1 MQNDIDIADSGGFWL
16 RDLSVIFILFGILY
30 LGLSFT
36 RPLASPD
43 EGRYVEIP
51 REMVATGDWVTPR
64 LNGMPYFYKPPMFY
78 WMQAAIIKN
87 AGISRVSARAANSL
101 MAVLGI
107 CATYC
112 AARALYGR
120 KAGIASAAVLGT
132 SLLYYALGQIV
143 TLDMTVSVFMSAA
156 LFCFIV
162 AIKRSGIWRGALIL
176 GFFLACAFAVLSK
189 GLIGALIP
197 GAVVFLYAVSVGPV
211 SFLKSLKPSD
221 AAWGALG
228 IALFFAVVAP
238 WHILAAMA
246 NPAFENAEG
255 MLSKKWDGQGF
266 FWYYFIHEHILRYV
280 DADTSMRNQP
290 FWFFF
295 VFAPIGLIP
304 WLFVLPQSLCDAMKG
319 GWKNLRGN
327 NSPML
332 FFGVWV
338 LFVILFFS
346 FSKSKLVPYIIP
358 IYPALAVVVG
368 VWLAKVWENPKAFK
382 LKVSAWLF
390 IVGGYLLSASPV
402 VIYYIQLRKGKLVDP
417 GEAAVVMA
425 CFGVCMFVA
434 ATFALAGF
442 LKNGVCRST
451 MALVYAAI
459 IVLFIFF
466 NPMGVYLQRPSA
478 EPLAAE
484 IIKQRKDGD
493 VVVIAF
499 DYGKFQD
506 LPVWLNE
513 LTYNLGKPPE
523 EQKFGYMREE
533 NAHDKRFLSDDEE
546 IRNFVENR
554 KGAIFIA
561 VSEGSLEDFYEC
573 NLPAKKIAE
582 NGILKLFKIDAKKQQ

>member
-1 MQNDIDIADSGGFWL
+1 MQKNLNTEVNGGSWL
-16 RDLSVIFILFGILY
+16 RDLSAIFILFGILY
-30 LGLSFT
+30 LGFT
-36 RPLASPD
+36 FARPLASPD

-64 LNGMPYFYKPPMFY
+64 LNGMPYFYKPPLFY
-78 WMQAAIIKN
+78 WMQAAAIKTF
-87 AGISRVSARAANSL
+87 GINRVSARAANSL

-143 TLDMTVSVFMSAA
+143 TLDMTVSVFVAGA
-156 LFCFIV
+156 LFSFIV
-162 AIKRSGIWRGALIL
+162 ALKKSGVWRGGLIL
-176 GFFLACAFAVLSK
+176 AFFLFCALAVLSK

-197 GAVVFLYAVSVGPV
+197 GAVIFIYAISVGPAL
-211 SFLKSLKPSD
+211 FLKSLRISD
-221 AAWGALG
+221 AAWVGLG
-228 IALFFAVVAP
+228 IVLFLAIVAP

-246 NPAFENAEG
+246 NPALENSEG
-255 MLSKKWDGQGF
+255 VLSKKWDGQGF
-266 FWYYFIHEHILRYV
+266 FWYYFIHEHILRYI

-295 VFAPIGLIP
+295 LFAPIGLIP
-304 WLFVLPQSLCDAMKG
+304 WLFILPQSIADVVRG
-319 GWKNLRGN
+319 GWNNLRKN

-332 FFGVWV
+332 FFGIWV
-338 LFVILFFS
+338 MFVILFFS

-368 VWLAKVWENPKAFK
+368 VWLAKVWENPKAFR
-382 LKVSAWLF
+382 LNVPAWLL
-390 IVGGYLLSASPV
+390 IAGGYMLSAAPIA
-402 VIYYIQLRKGKLVDP
+402 IYFIQLHKGRLVDP

-425 CFGVCMFVA
+425 CFGVCMFA
-434 ATFALAGF
+434 ATSFALLRF
-442 LKNGVCRST
+442 LKCGVSHST
-451 MALVYAAI
+451 MRAIFAAALV
-459 IVLFIFF
+459 LFVFF

-478 EPLAAE
+478 EPLAKE
-484 IIKQRKDGD
+484 IIKQRKAGD
-493 VVVIAF
+493 AVVIAF

-513 LTYNLGKPPE
+513 LTYYLGKPPE
-523 EQKFGYMREE
+523 EQRFGYMREE
-533 NAHDKRFLSDDEE
+533 NEHDKRFLFDDEE
-546 IRNFVENR
+546 LKNFVENR
-554 KGAIFIA
+554 RGAIFIA
-561 VSEGSLEDFYEC
+561 VSEGSLKKFYKC

-582 NGILKLFKIDAKKQQ
+582 NGILKLFKIDAKKQ